1 MEWQRN
7 GHGRMAIV
15 GDQKEFFSYT
25 KSSARVVCLF
35 TRESNRRAFA
45 LARAA
50 ALSVALLL
58 TLSLSPP
65 RRRHGKILTEHLSML
80 AQRHLEAR
88 FICVDAE
95 KAPFI
100 TEKLNIW
107 MLPTIVCLKDNKARQ
122 RVRVA
127 HSELGRPPGD
137 TAAAAPAGAQAAQ
150 RAGRD

>member
-1 MEWQRN
+1 MGTEGWQLS
-7 GHGRMAIV
+7 A
-15 GDQKEFFSYT
+15 T
-25 KSSARVVCLF
+25 KRSSSPTPSRPHAL
-35 TRESNRRAFA
+35 SASSRASRTGA
-45 LARAA
+45 PSRSRAA